1 MMQMRHTT
9 MKMSVRV
16 FYVNILCYCAF
27 AVEAVFSALYS
38 AGWLVRVGIG
48 ARAFVTVDHAV
59 SAWTVCA
66 HLHSAVGK
74 QQQAVFVPRVWLHPD
89 GSVNRPMLRWL
100 CEGVLMNMLVR
111 GGCLCEQT
119 LAASVVPA
127 MSRCALAHLCVHTCP
142 QVGATATA
150 RASDA
155 HWMCAT

>member
-1 MMQMRHTT
+1 MRLRHKV
-9 MKMSVRV
+9 MKMSVSV
-16 FYVNILCYCAF
+16 FYVQILCYYAI
-27 AVEAVFSALYS
+27 AVEAVFLALYS

-48 ARAFVTVDHAV
+48 ARVFVTVDHAV

-66 HLHSAVGK
+66 HLHGAVGK
-74 QQQAVFVPRVWLHPD
+74 QQQQAVFVPRVWLHPD

-127 MSRCALAHLCVHTCP
+127 MSRCALGLACTR
-142 QVGATATA
+142 A
-150 RASDA
+150 R
-155 HWMCAT
+155 M